1 MFARLQPYALLIGRI
16 MLGVVFIAHGWQK
29 LAINGM
35 DATVQGFT
43 NLGIPAPTLAAYFTA
58 IAELVGG
65 GLLILGA
72 LLPLV
77 GLALAGVMLGA
88 LYYVH
93 SDGGFFSREGGYEYV
108 LLLAV
113 LSITIGFSGG
123 GKWAL
128 DSLWLNAKKAESAEE
143 AQAPAETAGSPV

>member
-1 MFARLQPYALLIGRI
+1 MLAKLQPYALLIGRI

-29 LAINGM
+29 WSINGM

-65 GLLILGA
+65 VLLIVGA

-77 GLALAGVMLGA
+77 GLALAGIMIGA
-88 LYYVH
+88 MYYVH

-108 LLLAV
+108 LLLAA
-113 LSITIGFSGG
+113 LSLAIGFSGG
-123 GKWAL
+123 GKWAV
-128 DSLWLNAKKAESAEE
+128 DSLWLNTKKAARAQEEQDLAATAES
-143 AQAPAETAGSPV
+143 TA